1 MDGSV
6 VNIEQFSYGKFLY
19 VNMLLDYIAESLHR
33 HFVAI
38 CSVQESYLNDNFAIN
53 DWGLRW

>member
-53 DWGLRW
+53 D